1 MKLAA
6 GPVTMETRATRTET
20 GTMPPNLSEF
30 IVANNALIVD
40 ECEAFA
46 RTLGPAAADMDRD
59 ALRDH
64 IDQILAA
71 VAADMKMPQTEWQR
85 SEKSKGHSPVAED
98 APDAAAETHGALR
111 AASGFDISQT
121 AAEYRA
127 LRASVIKL
135 WLRTSP
141 TLGPAQVEELTRFN
155 EAMDQALAE
164 TLFQFATAAAKSRN
178 LFLGVVSH
186 ELRTPLGTIVGSAE
200 TLLHLGDQHPRM
212 KEASQRILRG
222 GRRIQSILDDL
233 LDYVHSGTGGG
244 GIRVNPADMRMDDLC
259 MRIAHE
265 VESAFPGSSIELTQE
280 GDMAGCWD
288 EQRVA
293 QALSNLMSN
302 AIKYGADDA
311 AVHVALDGNAPD
323 DVVVAVHNAGAEIAP
338 ETLESLFQPLVRGDV
353 GDPTGTSLGLGL
365 FIVREIASAHGGTVD
380 VTSSDLGTTF
390 SFRLPRSAGT
400 TRPTAIGRL
409 RRT

>member
-1 MKLAA
+1 MVI
-6 GPVTMETRATRTET
+6 G
-20 GTMPPNLSEF
+20 LSDF
-30 IVANNALIVD
+30 IAANNALIVD

-46 RTLGPAAADMDRD
+46 RTLGPAADDMDRE

-64 IDQILAA
+64 IGMILVA
-71 VAADMKMPQTEWQR
+71 VAADMKQPQTEWER
-85 SEKSKGHSPVAED
+85 SEKSKGHAPD
-98 APDAAAETHGALR
+98 AADTTDAAAETHGALR

-127 LRASVIKL
+127 LRASVIRL

-141 TLGPAQVEELTRFN
+141 TLGPQQVEELTRFN

-164 TLFQFATAAAKSRN
+164 TLLQFATAAAASRN
-178 LFLGVVSH
+178 LFLGVLSH

-200 TLLHLGDQHPRM
+200 TLLHVANQHPQLRD
-212 KEASQRILRG
+212 ASNRILRG

-233 LDYVHSGTGGG
+233 LDYVHSGSEG
-244 GIRVNPADMRMDDLC
+244 GIRVNPADVAMDDLC
-259 MRIAHE
+259 TRIARD
-265 VESAFPGSSIELTQE
+265 VEAAFPSSRIELAQQ
-280 GDMAGCWD
+280 GDMQGCWD

-302 AIKYGADDA
+302 AIKYGAADA
-311 AVHVALDGNAPD
+311 PVRVTLAGSAAE
-323 DVVVAVHNAGAEIAP
+323 VVVAVHNEGAEIP
-338 ETLESLFQPLVRGDV
+338 TEKLESLFQPLVRGDV

-380 VTSSDLGTTF
+380 VVSSDEGTTF
-390 SFRLPRSAGT
+390 SFRLPRGSQD
-400 TRPTAIGRL
+400 TRATAIGRM

>member
-1 MKLAA
+1 
-6 GPVTMETRATRTET
+6 
-20 GTMPPNLSEF
+20 MPASLSEF

-46 RTLGPAAADMDRD
+46 RTLGPAAADMDRA

-64 IDQILAA
+64 ISQILATI
-71 VAADMKMPQTEWQR
+71 AADMKIPQTEWQR
-85 SEKSKGHSPVAED
+85 SEKSKGHAPVVAE
-98 APDAAAETHGALR
+98 APDAAAETHGTLR

-141 TLGPAQVEELTRFN
+141 QLGPAQVEELTRFN

-200 TLLHLGDQHPRM
+200 ALLHVAEQPQLRD
-212 KEASQRILRG
+212 ALQRILRG
-222 GRRIQSILDDL
+222 GRRIASILDDL
-233 LDYVHSGTGGG
+233 LDYVHSGTRG
-244 GIRVNPADMRMDDLC
+244 GIRVNPADVRMDDLC
-259 MRIAHE
+259 TRIAAE
-265 VESAFPGSSIELTQE
+265 VEAAFPGSTIALSQE

-302 AIKYGADDA
+302 AIKYGARHA
-311 AVHVALDGNAPD
+311 PVRVTLDGSAAA
-323 DVVVAVHNAGAEIAP
+323 DVVVAVHNEGAPIPP
-338 ETLESLFQPLVRGDV
+338 ETLESLFQPLVRGNV

-365 FIVREIASAHGGTVD
+365 FIVREIAGAHGGMVD
-380 VTSSDLGTTF
+380 VTSSSLGTTF
-390 SFRLPRSAGT
+390 SLRLPRSADA
-400 TRPTAIGRL
+400 TRTSAIGQL
-409 RRT
+409 RRN